1 MGHAVEQH
9 IPPLPVFADR
19 HSLDQATFDA
29 MNLKTRLLAHFNVS
43 ESRPIPPRGHSSRE
57 ENVGLFDQA
66 KISQCSEAD
75 VRAGNDPV
83 HREART
89 EHPRYARQ
97 TLLVLDDRG
106 AIDEEVMDD
115 CEVIQVHSLS
125 FSTIHVHI

>member
-89 EHPRYARQ
+89 E
-97 TLLVLDDRG
+97 LVLDDRG